1 MIRPIT
7 HGIVRF
13 TPVDITRHPT
23 PTDISRHWGLAS
35 ETSLRIEVTSG
46 EASVFA
52 GSFEIS
58 DGRGEV
64 ISVTAGEA
72 AGLDG
77 EEGDD
82 DGVGVGRGVS
92 GLTVFGSLVEEL
104 KRIDGR
110 TGTIED

>member
-58 DGRGEV
+58 DGRGAV

-77 EEGDD
+77 EEGD
-82 DGVGVGRGVS
+82 GRGVS